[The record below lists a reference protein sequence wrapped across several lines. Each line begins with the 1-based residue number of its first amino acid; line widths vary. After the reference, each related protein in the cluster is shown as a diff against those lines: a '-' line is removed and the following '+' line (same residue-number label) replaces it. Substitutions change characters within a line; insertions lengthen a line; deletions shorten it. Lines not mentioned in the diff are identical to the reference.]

1 MQNVYP
7 TLRITDYDAAR
18 AFYVDALGFRIDW
31 EHQFAPGLPVF
42 MHISRDDLALYLSQ
56 HCGAGQVGELVYL
69 SVPDVDAWY
78 YDFRAKGV
86 HIPDPPADQP
96 WGVRDMRVTDLD
108 GNRLNIST
116 RFPRDTP
123 AG

>member
-1 MQNVYP
+1 V
-7 TLRITDYDAAR
+7 TCTSAGTTWCSTCRSTVALAR
-18 AFYVDALGFRIDW
+18 WASW
-31 EHQFAPGLPVF
+31 
-42 MHISRDDLALYLSQ
+42 S
-56 HCGAGQVGELVYL
+56 L
-69 SVPDVDAWY
+69 SVPDVDAWCH
-78 YDFRAKGV
+78 DFRAKGM

-96 WGVRDMRVTDLD
+96 WGVRDMRVTDPD